1 MVTEKPK
8 IGNIKL
14 NGWAVLAP
22 MAGVSDLP
30 YRVIAMNH
38 GAAMTTTEMVS
49 AMDQAEER
57 GRHID
62 DIIRKI
68 HEGEHPVTIQLFGS
82 DPDIMAFAAKEV
94 QKVGADIVD
103 INMGCPMHKIVRN
116 GEGSALMKNVSLAA
130 DIVKSMARAVSVPVT
145 VKMRI
150 GWDEKSINCIELA
163 QAVEE
168 AGAAAITVHGRTR
181 SEMYM
186 GHAHWDVIK
195 RVVESVAIP
204 VFGNGDV
211 VDGISAKRLM
221 EETGCAGIAIGRAA
235 WGNPW
240 IFRSVNAYLQD
251 GSILS
256 EPTAG
261 EKLRMAELHL
271 KGLVINKG
279 EYVAVR
285 EMRAHASHYFRGLRK
300 ATELRRGIMKAQS
313 EKEFI
318 DLLHVYKKKYDL

>member
-49 AMDQAEER
+49 AKGLYFNNEKTKNML
-57 GRHID
+57 
-62 DIIRKI
+62 KI

-130 DIVKSMARAVSVPVT
+130 GIVKSMVRAVSVPVT

>member
-1 MVTEKPK
+1 
-8 IGNIKL
+8 
-14 NGWAVLAP
+14 
-22 MAGVSDLP
+22 
-30 YRVIAMNH
+30 
-38 GAAMTTTEMVS
+38 
-49 AMDQAEER
+49 
-57 GRHID
+57 
-62 DIIRKI
+62 
-68 HEGEHPVTIQLFGS
+68 
-82 DPDIMAFAAKEV
+82 
-94 QKVGADIVD
+94 
-103 INMGCPMHKIVRN
+103 MGCPMHKIVRN

-130 DIVKSMARAVSVPVT
+130 DIVKSIVRAVSVPVT

-271 KGLVINKG
+271 KGLVIDKG